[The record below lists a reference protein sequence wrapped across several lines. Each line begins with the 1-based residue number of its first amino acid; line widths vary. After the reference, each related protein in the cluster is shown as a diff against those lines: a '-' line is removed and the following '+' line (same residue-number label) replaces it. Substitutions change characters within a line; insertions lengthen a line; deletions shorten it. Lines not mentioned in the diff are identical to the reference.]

1 MKSTEE
7 QIVKKFQFYSD
18 SVLSGLAEEDRN
30 EIEENIRYRKYKA
43 GKNIFIEGAY
53 PSGIFYVKEGKIKK
67 YKSYSEGKEQII
79 YICTKGEF
87 FGYSAMLSEE
97 PYGDSSAAL
106 EDSTVGYIPK
116 EVFMKILN
124 RSSIL
129 SLTLLKNLSHEF
141 GVMVNNVV
149 TYAHRTV
156 RERVALSLILLNHKF
171 KTDASQDCCVEIV
184 LPREDLANMVGTA
197 VETLT
202 RLLRQFKEE
211 ELIEI
216 KGRKIIL
223 KNEKQLIKIADLY

>member
-87 FGYSAMLSEE
+87 FGYSA
-97 PYGDSSAAL
+97 
-106 EDSTVGYIPK
+106 
-116 EVFMKILN
+116 
-124 RSSIL
+124 
-129 SLTLLKNLSHEF
+129 
-141 GVMVNNVV
+141 
-149 TYAHRTV
+149 
-156 RERVALSLILLNHKF
+156 
-171 KTDASQDCCVEIV
+171 
-184 LPREDLANMVGTA
+184 
-197 VETLT
+197 
-202 RLLRQFKEE
+202 
-211 ELIEI
+211 
-216 KGRKIIL
+216 
-223 KNEKQLIKIADLY
+223 